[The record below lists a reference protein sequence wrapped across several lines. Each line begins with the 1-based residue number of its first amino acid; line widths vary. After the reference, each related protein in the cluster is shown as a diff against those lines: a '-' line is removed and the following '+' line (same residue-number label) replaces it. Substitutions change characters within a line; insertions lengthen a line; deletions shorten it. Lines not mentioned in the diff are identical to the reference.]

1 MLFGSILGLI
11 SANFFFRKNLFDAIY
26 FSILKEGTSKI
37 VEPLIILI
45 LAWTL
50 GFILKSLGTS
60 QIIISLLPHDTTPYI
75 LPVII
80 FLFSCVISFA
90 TGSSFST
97 MGIVYPMA
105 LPIVFEVC
113 KHAGFSPEV
122 SNQILYHSIACVL
135 SGDVFGDHCSPISDT
150 TILSSI
156 ATECNHLQHVRTQLP
171 YALIVGGVS
180 LFMSLTLANMGIHWI
195 FVYGLGMLVLYMVV
209 RVFGSTYR

>member
-1 MLFGSILGLI
+1 
-11 SANFFFRKNLFDAIY
+11 
-26 FSILKEGTSKI
+26 
-37 VEPLIILI
+37 

-60 QIIISLLPHDTTPYI
+60 QIIIHLLPQDTSPYI
-75 LPVII
+75 LPGII
-80 FLFSCVISFA
+80 FLFSCFISFA

-97 MGIVYPMA
+97 MGIVYPIA
-105 LPIVFEVC
+105 LPIVFGVC
-113 KHAGFSPEV
+113 KYAGFSPEV

-135 SGDVFGDHCSPISDT
+135 SGAVFGDHCSPISDT

-171 YALIVGGVS
+171 YAMIVGGVS

-209 RVFGSTYR
+209 RVFGRTYR